1 MGNVLMSAMC
11 NGGKLAHCALFLF
24 QIFLRVASN
33 SEDGEIVRGGK
44 QRSAPPQGR
53 EEEVSSEESGE
64 KGGNRTVC

>member
-1 MGNVLMSAMC
+1 MQCVLR
-11 NGGKLAHCALFLF
+11 NGGKLPHRALFLF

-44 QRSAPPQGR
+44 QRTAPPPPQDR

-64 KGGNRTVC
+64 KGGKRTAR